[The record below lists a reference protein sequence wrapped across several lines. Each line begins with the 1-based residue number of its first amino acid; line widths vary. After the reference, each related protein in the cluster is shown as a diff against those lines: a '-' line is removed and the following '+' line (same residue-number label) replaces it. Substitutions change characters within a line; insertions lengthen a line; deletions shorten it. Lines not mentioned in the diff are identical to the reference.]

1 MPVNAQNLAG
11 LLHPAIDHP
20 SRLDEVRKAVEEM
33 LNDPFVPLSDKE
45 GNLCFLS
52 EKLRDIDR
60 ERGEIPP
67 RTIDVRRIFNDALRE
82 TFDPLPRTSMHG
94 THTVTAGLK
103 IQSGSSLTGL
113 AGEQNTVQTIVEF
126 VDPTN
131 YEMARTRI
139 LDESRQRNG
148 QNMIYLLG
156 RSSSEADDLATDIY
170 RCQRIA
176 EMHRTDPDQEIKE
189 YCASQLDRATKLS
202 SQLQQKLKQSLT
214 QGSFVF
220 RGQATAVTTLDQ
232 DMLEALKKILAD
244 VAVQVFDRYVEAP
257 VRVETSLAEKFL
269 RTGNPSAITTA
280 LDPLGLVQVSSGRP
294 NIKTDHKA
302 IVSIR
307 DYIDR
312 NGTVEGKRLL
322 DHFSNDPFGWSPD
335 TVRYILA
342 AMLVAGEIK
351 LKVSGREVTA
361 AGQQALDALKT
372 NKSFGAVG
380 IALRDERPSNETL
393 GRAAERLTNLIGDTI
408 IPLEQEISKATVKYF
423 PGFQREYGPLSEKLA
438 ALQLAGVERVRT
450 LNQEIADIMF
460 TDASDAPQR
469 LGGEESALYDN
480 LIWAGEVK
488 RTLTNGLDGT
498 LGEIQTHRREIG
510 SLPDTGIPGELR
522 RELAEELELLNQR
535 LQKDDFYQ
543 HAADLNSLLTKI
555 KARVRDAVGELKE
568 QQKLRLKEGAED
580 LQRLPDWEE
589 LTQEE
594 QGNVLSDLD
603 GLAIY
608 VAHDLAGLK
617 QLLARD
623 YDINTSLSAI
633 KGTIQRKGQERRLQR
648 LQEERDQS
656 GEKGPARLKRSI
668 PIPASITTAAQLD
681 ELIRQ
686 LQEIKAQLALYAEVE
701 VSITVQE

>member
-1 MPVNAQNLAG
+1 M
-11 LLHPAIDHP
+11 
-20 SRLDEVRKAVEEM
+20 
-33 LNDPFVPLSDKE
+33 NDPFVPLSDKE